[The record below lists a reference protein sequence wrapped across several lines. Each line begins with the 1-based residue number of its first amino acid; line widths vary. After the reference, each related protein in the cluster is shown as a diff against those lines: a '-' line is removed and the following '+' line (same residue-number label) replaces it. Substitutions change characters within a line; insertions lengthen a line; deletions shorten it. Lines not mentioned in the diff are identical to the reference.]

1 MEDQNI
7 AVCSHELGGYK
18 AAVYGITLIKSIG
31 GKEQGKNER
40 IDSHALRR
48 FCMLIPSHRTYA
60 GCFSF
65 RRFVS
70 GDPAL
75 ALLTMDGISEPT
87 AEELDALR
95 HAMGLDQPVWIQ
107 YGRWLMNALHGD
119 LGVSYLT
126 QKPVLDEILRRFPIT
141 FHLAV
146 WAIGW
151 VMVTGIPA
159 GIWAAEKKDTAG
171 EIVLRAGALFF
182 ISVPSFF
189 LAILCMLLFSE
200 EWRLLPSG
208 GYGSMIQM
216 IMPSFVLAA
225 GTSAAVMRLQQTS
238 MTEVA
243 GKEFI
248 TTERAKGLPMPF
260 IMKRHVLPNALVP
273 VITMLGTF
281 FGAILGGSVI
291 IEDMFSIPG
300 LGSYVLAAIWG
311 VTIPLSRGMSL

>member
-1 MEDQNI
+1 MK
-7 AVCSHELGGYK
+7 ELILY
-18 AAVYGITLIKSIG
+18 
-31 GKEQGKNER
+31 
-40 IDSHALRR
+40 ALRR
-48 FCMLIPSHRTYA
+48 FCMLIPFLIGLTLVAFLLGVLSP
-60 GCFSF
+60 
-65 RRFVS
+65 

-75 ALLTMDGISEPT
+75 ALLTMDGTSEPT

-151 VMVTGIPA
+151 VLATGIPA

-291 IEDMFSIPG
+291 IEELFSIPG

-311 VTIPLSRGMSL
+311 RDYPVIQGYVIVSGTVFLTFNYLVDILCGMLNPSVRKGGDL

>member
-1 MEDQNI
+1 MK
-7 AVCSHELGGYK
+7 ELILY
-18 AAVYGITLIKSIG
+18 
-31 GKEQGKNER
+31 
-40 IDSHALRR
+40 ALRR
-48 FCMLIPSHRTYA
+48 FCMLIPFLIGLTLVAFLLGVLSP
-60 GCFSF
+60 
-65 RRFVS
+65 

-75 ALLTMDGISEPT
+75 ALLTMDGTSEPT

-151 VMVTGIPA
+151 VLVTGIPT

-200 EWRLLPSG
+200 EWRLLPCG
-208 GYGSMIQM
+208 GNIGGCHA
-216 IMPSFVLAA
+216 PSADVHD
-225 GTSAAVMRLQQTS
+225 GGGRKGIHHDRT
-238 MTEVA
+238 
-243 GKEFI
+243 G
-248 TTERAKGLPMPF
+248 ERAAHAFYHEKTRTAQCSCP
-260 IMKRHVLPNALVP
+260 RHYDAGHFLRRY
-273 VITMLGTF
+273 LGR
-281 FGAILGGSVI
+281 I
-291 IEDMFSIPG
+291 
-300 LGSYVLAAIWG
+300 
-311 VTIPLSRGMSL
+311 RHH

>member
-1 MEDQNI
+1 MK
-7 AVCSHELGGYK
+7 ELILY
-18 AAVYGITLIKSIG
+18 
-31 GKEQGKNER
+31 
-40 IDSHALRR
+40 ALRR
-48 FCMLIPSHRTYA
+48 FCMLIPFLIGLTLVAFLLGVLSP
-60 GCFSF
+60 
-65 RRFVS
+65 

-75 ALLTMDGISEPT
+75 ALLTMDGTSEPT

-151 VMVTGIPA
+151 VLVTGIST

-208 GYGSMIQM
+208 GYGSMMQM

-225 GTSAAVMRLQQTS
+225 
-238 MTEVA
+238 
-243 GKEFI
+243 
-248 TTERAKGLPMPF
+248 
-260 IMKRHVLPNALVP
+260 
-273 VITMLGTF
+273 
-281 FGAILGGSVI
+281 
-291 IEDMFSIPG
+291 
-300 LGSYVLAAIWG
+300 
-311 VTIPLSRGMSL
+311 

>member
-1 MEDQNI
+1 MK
-7 AVCSHELGGYK
+7 ELILY
-18 AAVYGITLIKSIG
+18 
-31 GKEQGKNER
+31 
-40 IDSHALRR
+40 ALRR
-48 FCMLIPSHRTYA
+48 FCMLIPFLIGLTLVA
-60 GCFSF
+60 FLLGV
-65 RRFVS
+65 FVS
-70 GDPAL
+70 GRPRAGAAYHGRHIGTDSGRTGCAAPCYGTGSAG
-75 ALLTMDGISEPT
+75 MD
-87 AEELDALR
+87 
-95 HAMGLDQPVWIQ
+95 PVWA
-107 YGRWLMNALHGD
+107 WLMNALHGD
-119 LGVSYLT
+119 LGLVLSYTENLYWM
-126 QKPVLDEILRRFPIT
+126 KILRRFP
-141 FHLAV
+141 LLS
-146 WAIGW
+146 
-151 VMVTGIPA
+151 
-159 GIWAAEKKDTAG
+159 IWRMGHRLGNGYRHTRRNLGCREKDTAG

-300 LGSYVLAAIWG
+300 LGSYVPAAIWG
-311 VTIPLSRGMSL
+311 RDYPVIQGYVIVSGTVFLTFNYLVDILCGMLNPSVRKGGAL

>member
-1 MEDQNI
+1 MK
-7 AVCSHELGGYK
+7 ELILY
-18 AAVYGITLIKSIG
+18 
-31 GKEQGKNER
+31 
-40 IDSHALRR
+40 ALRR
-48 FCMLIPSHRTYA
+48 FCMLIPFLIGLTLVAFLLGVLSP
-60 GCFSF
+60 
-65 RRFVS
+65 

-75 ALLTMDGISEPT
+75 ALLTMDGTSEPT

-95 HAMGLDQPVWIQ
+95 HAMGLDQPVWMQ

-151 VMVTGIPA
+151 VLVTGIPT

-208 GYGSMIQM
+208 GYGSMMQM

-311 VTIPLSRGMSL
+311 RDYPVIQGYVIVSGTVFLTFNYLVDILCDMLNPSVRKGGAL